1 MTQHQINSEEDFSKA
16 IETLMN
22 NEETRMAL
30 LEKLMD
36 VLPGNAEI
44 ELANL
49 YFTNR
54 KFENALNNYV
64 WERRVS

>member
-1 MTQHQINSEEDFSKA
+1 MTQNQINSQEDFSKA

-22 NEETRMAL
+22 NEETRTAL

-36 VLPGNAEI
+36 ILPGNTEI

-54 KFENALNNYV
+54 EFEKGLNNYV
-64 WERRVS
+64 WEQQVS

>member
-1 MTQHQINSEEDFSKA
+1 MTQHQINSQEDFSKA

-22 NEETRMAL
+22 NEETRTAL

-54 KFENALNNYV
+54 EFENWLNNYV
-64 WERRVS
+64 WEQRVS

>member
-1 MTQHQINSEEDFSKA
+1 MTQHQINSQEDFSKA

-22 NEETRMAL
+22 NEETRTAL
-30 LEKLMD
+30 LERLMD
-36 VLPGNAEI
+36 LLPGNAEI

-54 KFENALNNYV
+54 KFENWLNNYV

>member
-1 MTQHQINSEEDFSKA
+1 MTQHQINSQEDFSKA

-22 NEETRMAL
+22 NEETRTAL
-30 LEKLMD
+30 LERLMNL
-36 VLPGNAEI
+36 LPGNAEI

-54 KFENALNNYV
+54 EFENGLNNYV

>member
-1 MTQHQINSEEDFSKA
+1 MTQHQINSQEDFSKA

-22 NEETRMAL
+22 NEETRTAL
-30 LEKLMD
+30 LERLMNL
-36 VLPGNAEI
+36 LPGNAEI

-54 KFENALNNYV
+54 EFEKELNNYV

>member
-1 MTQHQINSEEDFSKA
+1 MTQHQINSQEDFSKA

-22 NEETRMAL
+22 NEETRTAL
-30 LEKLMD
+30 LKKLME

-54 KFENALNNYV
+54 EFENRLNNYV

>member
-1 MTQHQINSEEDFSKA
+1 MTQNQINSQEDFSKA

-22 NEETRMAL
+22 NEETRTAL
-30 LEKLMD
+30 LERLME
-36 VLPGNAEI
+36 VLPGNTEI

-54 KFENALNNYV
+54 EFEKELNNYV
-64 WERRVS
+64 WEQQVS

>member
-1 MTQHQINSEEDFSKA
+1 MTQHQINSQEDFSKA

-22 NEETRMAL
+22 NEETRTAL
-30 LEKLMD
+30 LERLMN
-36 VLPGNAEI
+36 VLPGNTEI

-54 KFENALNNYV
+54 EFKNGLNNYV